1 MTIMTDSTNLQ
12 TNDEGDNKPLRTV
25 KPKKNEEVHFRILNA
40 VTKLEVAKGHLNW
53 KIAEVAKEADVTRS
67 LIYYYL
73 GKEKDVILKEAVK
86 YMISTVFN
94 LTQEHSVGIRE
105 RIKIVRDQIIQMP
118 YLLALYMIN
127 KGAGNDLSDIIAEA
141 EVELFEIL
149 SKKHP
154 NLDHREH
161 LRIYFMQLGIC
172 LYRDVDDDTL
182 DYLFSQYDRK

>member
-1 MTIMTDSTNLQ
+1 MTS
-12 TNDEGDNKPLRTV
+12 NKS
-25 KPKKNEEVHFRILNA
+25 EEVHYRILNA

-86 YMISTVFN
+86 YMIARIFN
-94 LTQEHSVGIRE
+94 LSQENSVGIRE
-105 RIKIVRDQIIQMP
+105 RIKIVRKQIIQMP

-127 KGAGNDLSDIIAEA
+127 KGAGNELSDIIVEAEA
-141 EVELFEIL
+141 ELFEL
-149 SKKHP
+149 LKKKYP
-154 NLDHREH
+154 NVDPREH
-161 LRIYFMQLGIC
+161 LKIYLMELGVC

-182 DYLFSQYDRK
+182 DYIFSKYDSFEAK

>member
-1 MTIMTDSTNLQ
+1 MANSS
-12 TNDEGDNKPLRTV
+12 KS
-25 KPKKNEEVHFRILNA
+25 EEVHFRILNA

-86 YMISTVFN
+86 FMISRIFN
-94 LTQEHSVGIRE
+94 LSQQNSVGIRE

-127 KGAGNDLSDIIAEA
+127 KGADNDISAIICEA
-141 EVELFEIL
+141 ESELFEL
-149 SKKHP
+149 LKQKYP
-154 NLDHREH
+154 AVDPREH
-161 LRIYFMQLGIC
+161 LRIYLMELGVC
-172 LYRDVDDDTL
+172 LYRDIDDETL
-182 DYLFSQYDRK
+182 DYLFVKYDGKKK